1 MSDTR
6 ISVTDT
12 LDAPVERVFALL
24 ADPDRHPDLDGSGTV
39 LASHTHL
46 AITEVGDVFVME
58 MEHPTRGRYRVENHV
73 VRYEPDRAL
82 AWAPAR
88 PGAAPSGHVW
98 GWELEPG
105 DEAQRSSTIEP
116 GDEAVDPA
124 SGSEG
129 DDRTVVTHYHDWS
142 DVTDPELLARIGEVT
157 PEQMRMTIGNLAEA
171 LG

>member
-1 MSDTR
+1 VSDTHL
-6 ISVTDT
+6 SVSDT

-39 LASHTHL
+39 RASHTHL

-58 MEHPTRGRYRVENHV
+58 MEHPERGRYTVENHV

-98 GWELEPG
+98 SWELAP
-105 DEAQRSSTIEP
+105 D
-116 GDEAVDPA
+116 
-124 SGSEG
+124 G
-129 DDRTVVTHYHDWS
+129 DDRTIVTHTHDWS
-142 DVTDPELLARIGEVT
+142 RVTDPEILSRADEVT
-157 PEQMRMTIGNLAEA
+157 ADEMRMTIGNLAEA
-171 LG
+171 LA